1 MTADTAMQM
10 QDPLSRYRA
19 LEHHCEKILAAA
31 KRDDWDHVDELGRD
45 TQRLIGGLREAATAP
60 VDASLR
66 SEKFR
71 LLRNIVLIDAQIR
84 HLSQPWTRTVD
95 RMLSAGG
102 AAGGRSQGA

>member
-1 MTADTAMQM
+1 MPTHDQ
-10 QDPLSRYRA
+10 LSRYRA
-19 LEHHCEKILAAA
+19 LEHHCETILAAA
-31 KRDDWDHVDELGRD
+31 KRDDWDQVEELGRD
-45 TQRLIGGLREAATAP
+45 TQRLIGALRDAAGTP
-60 VDASLR
+60 LDPSLR

-102 AAGGRSQGA
+102 AAGGRTPGA